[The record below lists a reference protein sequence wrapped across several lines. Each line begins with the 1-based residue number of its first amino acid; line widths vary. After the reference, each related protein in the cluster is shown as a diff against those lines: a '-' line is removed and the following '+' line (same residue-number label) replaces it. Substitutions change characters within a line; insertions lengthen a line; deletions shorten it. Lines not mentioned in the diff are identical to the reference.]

1 MVHGT
6 PITSGVFGRLG
17 AVVNSPCDRVCAG
30 ISCNICIYQSVC
42 CILKNSAFA
51 ILGRRTPILGEET
64 MGKSIAFVGTNLRR
78 KVALGLLF
86 CGAMTLFAGSSR
98 ALAADDTINIGVV
111 LPTTGSESKPGTY
124 QKEGIELAIKQINDA
139 GGIMVKS
146 KGKKLKINEIFYDD
160 GSDSK
165 KSASLA
171 ERSMSSDN
179 VVAVLGG
186 YSTALGT
193 AESVMA
199 DRYKTPWITT
209 GAGATA
215 IFAKGY
221 QYAFGTLS
229 PVALIGTTS
238 AEFLGSLMDQGK
250 LKKGMKVAMVV
261 ENTDHGVDYV
271 QGFTEWSNKHAGYF
285 QIVLN
290 EKFELNATDFSSI
303 LQKVKS
309 SKADIFLSDAHLPDY
324 ITMHRQYLQ
333 NGLHHQMISYGARGP
348 ESAARQ
354 ALGAG
359 TDYIFS
365 GIWWSNKLPYPQAKK
380 FAEDYKAFTGHD
392 VDSWYSAPA
401 YDGMRILAKA
411 IEAAGSLDKTAIR
424 DALKKAELKDSVLPG
439 QVLKFGA
446 NGQTEY
452 PFVITQNK
460 PDNKVDI
467 VFPKDAATGDAIA
480 PSPAK

>member
-1 MVHGT
+1 MRGT
-6 PITSGVFGRLG
+6 IACIGQNIRHASILALAFGI
-17 AVVNSPCDRVCAG
+17 V
-30 ISCNICIYQSVC
+30 
-42 CILKNSAFA
+42 
-51 ILGRRTPILGEET
+51 
-64 MGKSIAFVGTNLRR
+64 
-78 KVALGLLF
+78 
-86 CGAMTLFAGSSR
+86 TLCTGSSR
-98 ALAADDTINIGVV
+98 AVAADDTIKIGVV
-111 LPTTGSESKPGTY
+111 LPTTGSESKPGAY

-146 KGKKLKINEIFYDD
+146 KGKKLKIEEVFYDD
-160 GSDSK
+160 ATDSK
-165 KSASLA
+165 KSASLT
-171 ERSMSSDN
+171 ERAMSSDG

-215 IFAKGY
+215 IFGKGY

-238 AEFLGSLMDQGK
+238 AEFLGSLVDAGK
-250 LKKGMKVAMVV
+250 LKKGLKVAMVV
-261 ENTDHGVDYV
+261 ENTDHGTDYV
-271 QGFTEWSNKHAGYF
+271 NGFNEWTGKHKGYF
-285 QIVLN
+285 DVVLN
-290 EKFELNATDFSSI
+290 EKFELGATDFSSI
-303 LQKVKS
+303 LQRVKS
-309 SKADIFLSDAHLPDY
+309 SHADVFLSDAHLPDY
-324 ITMHRQYLQ
+324 ITMQRQYLQ

-348 ESAARQ
+348 EANARQ

-359 TDYIFS
+359 TDYIFA

-380 FAEDYKAFTGHD
+380 FAADYKAFTGHD

-401 YDGMRILAKA
+401 YDGMRIVAKA
-411 IEAAGSLDKTAIR
+411 IESAGSLDKDKIR
-424 DALKKAELKDSVLPG
+424 DALKKVELTDSVLPG
-439 QVLKFGA
+439 QKLKFAA
-446 NGQTEY
+446 NGQAEY

-467 VFPKDAATGDAIA
+467 VYPKDAATGDAVA
-480 PSPAK
+480 PIPNK

>member
-1 MVHGT
+1 M
-6 PITSGVFGRLG
+6 P
-17 AVVNSPCDRVCAG
+17 A
-30 ISCNICIYQSVC
+30 
-42 CILKNSAFA
+42 
-51 ILGRRTPILGEET
+51 
-64 MGKSIAFVGTNLRR
+64 
-78 KVALGLLF
+78 
-86 CGAMTLFAGSSR
+86 
-98 ALAADDTINIGVV
+98 
-111 LPTTGSESKPGTY
+111 
-124 QKEGIELAIKQINDA
+124 
-139 GGIMVKS
+139 
-146 KGKKLKINEIFYDD
+146 
-160 GSDSK
+160 
-165 KSASLA
+165 
-171 ERSMSSDN
+171 
-179 VVAVLGG
+179 

-215 IFAKGY
+215 IFSKGY

-238 AEFLGSLMDQGK
+238 AEFLGYLVDQGK
-250 LKKGMKVAMVV
+250 LKKGMKVAIVV
-261 ENTDHGVDYV
+261 ENTDHGIDYV
-271 QGFTEWSNKHAGYF
+271 QGFNEWSNKHAGYF
-285 QIVLN
+285 QVVVN
-290 EKFELNATDFSSI
+290 EKFELGATDFSGI

-333 NGLHHQMISYGARGP
+333 NGMRHQMISYGARGP
-348 ESAARQ
+348 EAAARQ

-380 FAEDYKAFTGHD
+380 FAEEYKAFTGHD
-392 VDSWYSAPA
+392 VDSWYAAPA

-424 DALKKAELKDSVLPG
+424 DALKKAELKESILPG

-467 VFPKDAATGDAIA
+467 VFPKDAATGEPVA
-480 PSPAK
+480 PIPAK